1 MFTVT
6 KRNSSLAS
14 SIFTEISP
22 EQLTVGLTATA
33 GLSSCT
39 STRLVGGHNKQEDVV
54 LSPSLLL

>member
-22 EQLTVGLTATA
+22 EQLTVGLTA
-33 GLSSCT
+33 GLSSST

-54 LSPSLLL
+54 LSSSLLL